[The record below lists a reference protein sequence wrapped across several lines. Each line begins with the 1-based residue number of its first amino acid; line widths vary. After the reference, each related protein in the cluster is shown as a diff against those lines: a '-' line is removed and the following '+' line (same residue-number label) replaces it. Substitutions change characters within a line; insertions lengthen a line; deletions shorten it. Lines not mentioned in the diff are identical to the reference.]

1 MNKKL
6 VAKLSEGF
14 FAFDV
19 AIQEE
24 VQENSI
30 FRQRLI
36 QCDYCDRSRLRDQMD
51 HPLFQLLGFPDEFER
66 ALNPSAQKYASDTK
80 AMYSTAVDVK
90 EAPKSYIFVA
100 DMPGLKSS
108 DIKVPIP

>member
-1 MNKKL
+1 
-6 VAKLSEGF
+6 
-14 FAFDV
+14 
-19 AIQEE
+19 
-24 VQENSI
+24 
-30 FRQRLI
+30 
-36 QCDYCDRSRLRDQMD
+36 MD

-90 EAPKSYIFVA
+90 ESPKSYIFVA

-108 DIKVPIP
+108 DIKVLIPWQYYGRSIAARLST